1 MSTWEKA
8 GRKKKKEYGTL
19 RIDNQPL
26 NDFEPSIT
34 LQQMPSEKLAVNQ
47 SQKMLALESASKSVS

>member
-1 MSTWEKA
+1 MGK
-8 GRKKKKEYGTL
+8 GRKEKKKEYGTL

-34 LQQMPSEKLAVNQ
+34 LQ
-47 SQKMLALESASKSVS
+47 